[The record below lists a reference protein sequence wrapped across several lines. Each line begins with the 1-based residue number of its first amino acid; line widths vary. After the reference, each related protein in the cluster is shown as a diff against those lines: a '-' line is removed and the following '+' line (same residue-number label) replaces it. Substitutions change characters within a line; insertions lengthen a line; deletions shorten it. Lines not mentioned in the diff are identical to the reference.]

1 MKKHLTNPGVV
12 GLFACLPTCSV
23 YLVATFYQI
32 QEVSKL

>member
-12 GLFACLPTCSV
+12 GPLAYLPTCSV
-23 YLVATFYQI
+23 YVVATFYQI